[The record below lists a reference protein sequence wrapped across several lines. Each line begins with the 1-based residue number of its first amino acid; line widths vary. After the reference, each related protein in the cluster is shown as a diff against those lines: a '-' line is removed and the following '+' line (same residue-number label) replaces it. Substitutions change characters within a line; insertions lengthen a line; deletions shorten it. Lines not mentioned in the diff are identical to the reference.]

1 MFMKAS
7 LRTLFALGLF
17 FAITPDV
24 NGQSK
29 KFIKAMK
36 KNIVLLD
43 SADTEKE
50 FLTCAKNFQKMK
62 EKNNWLLNYYTGMS
76 YALAATQKSEESN
89 VDEYCDLAERF
100 INKADSLSPDNSE
113 IYVLKAMLAT
123 SRIMADPMSRWMQYG
138 KKSYEATQKAMSLD
152 PTNPR
157 PYVYKGQSAYYTPG
171 NFGGGCEKAKPLLE
185 TALEKFKNFKP
196 ASEIHPSWGKNDAD
210 EILTECNK

>member
-1 MFMKAS
+1 MKTEI
-7 LRTLFALGLF
+7 RPLFVFSFLLVLTFNVSA
-17 FAITPDV
+17 
-24 NGQSK
+24 QSK

-36 KNIVLLD
+36 KNIELLD
-43 SADTEKE
+43 SANTESE

-76 YALAATQKSEESN
+76 YALAATQKSEESKA
-89 VDEYCDLAERF
+89 DEYCDVAERY

-138 KKSYEATQKAMSLD
+138 KKSYDATQKAMTLD
-152 PTNPR
+152 PGNPR

-196 ASEIHPSWGKNDAD
+196 ASEIHPNWGKKDAD
-210 EILTECNK
+210 EIINECNK